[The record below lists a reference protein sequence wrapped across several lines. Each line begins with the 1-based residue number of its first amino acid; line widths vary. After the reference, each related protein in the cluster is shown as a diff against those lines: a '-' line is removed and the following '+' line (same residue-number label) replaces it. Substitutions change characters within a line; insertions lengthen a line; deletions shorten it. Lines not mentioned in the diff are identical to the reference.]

1 MKALFKSIVPLLF
14 ILLFTYAAASKLL
27 DFDRFRAQLYLQPF
41 PHTLADVLLYLL
53 PVTELLLALLLCF
66 NRSRFAGLVLSTCLM
81 AIFTAYISLVLL
93 HYWGDVPCSCGGILS
108 HMSWTVH
115 LAFNWAFILTGIAG
129 IALHLT
135 DRKKGQK
142 QLTSTL

>member
-27 DFDRFRAQLYLQPF
+27 DFGRFRLQLYRQPF
-41 PHTLADVLLYLL
+41 PRGISDLLVYLL

-66 NRSRFAGLVLSTCLM
+66 RRSRFAALVLSTGLM
-81 AIFTAYISLVLL
+81 AVFTAYISLVLL

-108 HMSWTVH
+108 HMSWTAH
-115 LAFNWAFILTGIAG
+115 LAFNWAFVLAGVTG
-129 IALHLT
+129 IALHLS
-135 DRKKGQK
+135 DRKQK
-142 QLTSTL
+142 QLTSTR